1 MRRGPT
7 ACRRFGVVGVVV
19 ALCGLMLGGGCT
31 GTQYYE
37 RERLQDP
44 AMQFDTDAGFTFI
57 RHKTE
62 AAREGS
68 FGGYGAAAAGGCAC
82 Q

>member
-1 MRRGPT
+1 MV
-7 ACRRFGVVGVVV
+7 A
-19 ALCGLMLGGGCT
+19 ALCCGGCQ
-31 GTQYYE
+31 GTQVHE
-37 RERLQDP
+37 REQLFNP
-44 AMQFDTDAGFTFI
+44 VMEFDSDLGITFI

-68 FGGYGAAAAGGCAC
+68 FGGFGAAAAGGCAC